1 LGKTDDKSI
10 ENKTEINICLIILQ
24 AHSRAHKQ
32 TPRKTID
39 LHLDKTN
46 RVYGPLSQQN

>member
-10 ENKTEINICLIILQ
+10 ENKTEIKICLIILQ

-32 TPRKTID
+32 TPRKRKNPSVRKI
-39 LHLDKTN
+39 LPGYK
-46 RVYGPLSQQN
+46 YII